1 MTRTRKSILEMN
13 HQEAKQ
19 FFLKTSSFFSTS
31 LPNYI
36 DLSVGI
42 EKAVDLLK
50 NKPFTELVRH
60 KRSLSEAVDV
70 NHRILANKD
79 GNYAWRPLQILHPL
93 VYVDLVNG
101 ITQKNNWNHIKNKFE
116 EFQADKRIECISLPV
131 ESISSKSDTAE
142 TILNWW
148 ENLEQAQISYAL
160 EYDYCIHSDITDCYS
175 SMYTHTIPWAVH
187 SKEWAKTH
195 RKDTQ
200 GVGNLID
207 SKIRYLQNGQTNGIS
222 QGNVLM
228 DFVAEIVLGYA
239 DKMLLNKIEK
249 TEIKEF
255 KILRYRDDYRIF
267 SVRKDQAEV
276 IIRLLSEVLSDLNLK
291 LNSNKTFLSDNII
304 LDAIKPDK
312 IYWDLK
318 HASFTEKSNN
328 KWKFKLSLQKHL
340 LQVKLLGDK
349 YPNCGSLSKAL
360 SEVYTH
366 RVSTLNKR
374 PDDIYQLIS
383 ILVNIMQKNPRTL
396 EACIVILGKLFEFI
410 AVEEINLY
418 LDKILRK
425 FVNTPNTDIVEI
437 WLQRLS
443 LIHSREKSYSA
454 KLCKKVS
461 NPKGFTLWNS
471 DWLKKGFDE
480 SGIVNETFISNLS
493 LTTPAKDLELFIS
506 QYE

>member
-207 SKIRYLQNGQTNGIS
+207 SKIRYLQNGQTNGIP

-328 KWKFKLSLQKHL
+328 KWKF
-340 LQVKLLGDK
+340 
-349 YPNCGSLSKAL
+349 
-360 SEVYTH
+360 
-366 RVSTLNKR
+366 
-374 PDDIYQLIS
+374 
-383 ILVNIMQKNPRTL
+383 
-396 EACIVILGKLFEFI
+396 
-410 AVEEINLY
+410 
-418 LDKILRK
+418 
-425 FVNTPNTDIVEI
+425 
-437 WLQRLS
+437 
-443 LIHSREKSYSA
+443 
-454 KLCKKVS
+454 
-461 NPKGFTLWNS
+461 
-471 DWLKKGFDE
+471 
-480 SGIVNETFISNLS
+480 
-493 LTTPAKDLELFIS
+493 
-506 QYE
+506 